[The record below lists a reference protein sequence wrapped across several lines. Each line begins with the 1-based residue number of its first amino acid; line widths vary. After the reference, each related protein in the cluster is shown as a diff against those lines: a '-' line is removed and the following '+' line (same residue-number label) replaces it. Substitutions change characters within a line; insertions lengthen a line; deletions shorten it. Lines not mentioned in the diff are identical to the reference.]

1 MLQLG
6 LPFLCVSTCANAARS
21 GDAAPWRAASAQSF
35 IQPGRTVPHLSGDIQ
50 AAACRLQFEGNPASP
65 WTRCKN
71 GGRTYYYRED
81 PTELLLEE
89 PEEGV
94 TDEIEKGDEDFE
106 GDYAPLLKTKEMVE
120 AGLLL
125 KPAHPGLATKRQ
137 PLLVVSGD
145 ESAGSRRQPV
155 RSREF
160 RAICGRLGV
169 PAVIQVVRSRAAQAS
184 LPQVRGVHLRQLL

>member
-35 IQPGRTVPHLSGDIQ
+35 IQPAGRTVPHLSGDIQ

-71 GGRTYYYRED
+71 GDRTYYYRED

-145 ESAGSRRQPV
+145 ESAGSRR
-155 RSREF
+155 
-160 RAICGRLGV
+160 LGV